1 MISAKEA
8 REQSEQYLKS
18 KLDKKIE
25 MIEQKRIRA
34 VSCGK
39 KYIKIEYSISEN
51 AEQVLNRLGY
61 KVKDDALYNGYVME
75 TYTIIK
81 W

>member
-1 MISAKEA
+1 MISANQA
-8 REQSEQYLKS
+8 REQSEHYFES
-18 KLDKKIE
+18 KLDKEIE
-25 MIEQKRIRA
+25 MIEQKIMHA

-39 KYIKIEYSISEN
+39 NYIKIEYSISEN

>member
-1 MISAKEA
+1 MISANQA

-18 KLDKKIE
+18 KLDKEIE
-25 MIEQKRIRA
+25 MIEQKIMRA
-34 VSCGK
+34 VSCGEN
-39 KYIKIEYSISEN
+39 YIKIEYSISEN

-61 KVKDDALYNGYVME
+61 KVMGDALYNGYVME
-75 TYTIIK
+75 TYTIVK